1 MKVQFNTE
9 QTITRRYEF
18 DTDTDLFNPS
28 AMDYNEIS
36 KQCHAAICDG
46 NMIDERGGPEMI
58 VPNSVTRPN
67 PKPNRH

>member
-36 KQCHAAICDG
+36 KQCREAIQPGLC
-46 NMIDERGGPEMI
+46 IDERGSPEMI

-67 PKPNRH
+67 PKPKRH